1 MSYKKWV
8 LKYNYLQE
16 ELKDSNKLL
25 EGYSKSFYDDFIQK
39 PLEEENNNTETSESI
54 IIKTSKSS
62 DLPLKTLYKDLSK
75 IYHPDKG
82 GNPDLFSKISS
93 LYHTQD
99 ALGLILKAQELG
111 LEIDKY
117 INDKNYKFFEISC
130 DNIEK
135 QIDLNKN
142 TLAWHWATAPEGAK
156 SELKKMI
163 ISHHPIKERKK

>member
-25 EGYSKSFYDDFIQK
+25 EGYKKSFYDDFIQR

-54 IIKTSKSS
+54 ITKTSKSS
-62 DLPLKTLYKDLSK
+62 NLPLKALYKDLSK

-82 GNPDLFSKISS
+82 GNPDLFSKISL
-93 LYHTQD
+93 LYHSQD

-117 INDKNYKFFEISC
+117 INDKNFKFFENSC
-130 DNIEK
+130 NHIEK

-142 TLAWHWATAPEGAK
+142 TLAWHWATTPEGAK
-156 SELKKMI
+156 DELKKMM
-163 ISHHPIKERKK
+163 ISQHPIEERKK